1 MPSKNGDVLKHSRGT
16 GRRPGDTTPRGAA
29 RARGRPRRVTQDAAL
44 EAAMRVFWAD
54 GYDGASMDRLS
65 REMAMPRATIYQSFH
80 NKEGLFL
87 DAVAHFGRTRMADP
101 RAALQ
106 APSLRAALG
115 GFYDAVI
122 TMALA
127 EETAPGCL
135 IASSLSAAAGCN
147 PRLRA
152 QLAHEFDALEADL
165 TRRIAAARDE
175 LAAPQTP
182 PETLAL
188 MVVSVARGLMLRAR
202 AGCDR
207 ETMMAAC
214 HATIDAICIEQS
226 GAVTAQG
233 A

>member
-1 MPSKNGDVLKHSRGT
+1 MPSKISDTLKHSRQT
-16 GRRPGDTTPRGAA
+16 GRHPGGAA
-29 RARGRPRRVTQDAAL
+29 RPRGRPRRVTQDAAL

-65 REMAMPRATIYQSFH
+65 REMAMPRATIYQSFR

-87 DAVAHFGRTRMADP
+87 DAVAHFGRTRMVDP
-101 RAALQ
+101 LAALQ
-106 APSLRAALG
+106 APFLRAALE
-115 GFYDAVI
+115 GFYAAVI
-122 TMALA
+122 AMALSD
-127 EETAPGCL
+127 ETAPGCL
-135 IASSLSAAAGCN
+135 IASSLSAAAGSN

-152 QLAHEFDALEADL
+152 QLGHEYDMLEQHLAQ
-165 TRRIAAARDE
+165 RIAAARDE

-214 HATIDAICIEQS
+214 HATIDAICIEQ
-226 GAVTAQG
+226 GGPA
-233 A
+233 